1 MSWVAAVPLI
11 GTFFEQIGAAIDR
24 NVTTDAE
31 RLKLKGELTQHYVP
45 IVGAVIEAQKNY
57 NDMQVKIA
65 EIEAKSE
72 HWLVWSRRPI
82 IAFISIGNLI
92 AAGIFKHMDIDSAL
106 YFAMIVNG
114 LDTGTRG
121 VEKVIKNLKQ
131 KEEIK

>member
-1 MSWVAAVPLI
+1 MSWVAAIPII
-11 GTFFEQIGAAIDR
+11 GQFFEQIGTAIDK
-24 NVTTDAE
+24 NVTTDEE
-31 RLKLKGELTQHYVP
+31 RLKLKAELTQYYVP

-57 NDMQVKIA
+57 NDMQVRIA

-82 IAFISIGNLI
+82 IAFVSIGNLI
-92 AAGIFKHMDIDSAL
+92 AAGIFRHMDMDSAL

-121 VEKVIKNLKQ
+121 IEKIIKNLKQ